1 MEKGCYNFKYY
12 LNNYVYV
19 FFLRFKF
26 LVERVELFDKFESEI
41 AFNLFFVEEGRD
53 SVKFDRFKFSRFKFG
68 RFKFFKFFKFF
79 KERKFRS
86 FSVKKRD
93 KSKEKK
99 EVVE

>member
-1 MEKGCYNFKYY
+1 MEKGCLNFKY
-12 LNNYVYV
+12 LNNYVSVY
-19 FFLRFKF
+19 FLFFKF

-86 FSVKKRD
+86 FLVKKRD

-99 EVVE
+99 EAVE